1 VLVQAE
7 QPPRNDAPIP
17 RSARWSDLRTRV
29 ISTTVMVPLA
39 LGCVWIGGAAF
50 AAMVGLISIGMAYE
64 WLRMCRASLDPRS
77 ALIFA
82 SLPLAVVLTAL
93 GAAGAA
99 LVLLAV
105 ITVAAAARRRPLDLG
120 RLLPLGVLYIGPA
133 AIALVWLR
141 GVSDHGFADVVVLLL
156 VIWATDIGAYA
167 AGRAIGGP
175 RLAPRISPGK
185 TWSGSAGGLL
195 AGMVVGVVAAFI
207 LGTGITGWQAALL
220 AGFIGTV
227 GQAGDL
233 LESLLKRYFEVKDSG
248 HLIPGHGG
256 LLDRLD
262 AVLTAAPA
270 AALLALMLGGGVMRW
285 Q

>member
-1 VLVQAE
+1 VLVKAERPARNGTPIRQA
-7 QPPRNDAPIP
+7 D
-17 RSARWSDLRTRV
+17 RWGDLRTRV
-29 ISTTVMVPLA
+29 LSTIVMIPAAVLCA
-39 LGCVWIGGAAF
+39 WIGGAAF

-64 WLRMCRASLDPRS
+64 WLRMCRAPLDPLS
-77 ALIFA
+77 VLLFA
-82 SLPLAVVLTAL
+82 SLPLAVLLTAL
-93 GAAGAA
+93 GTGGGA

-105 ITVAAAARRRPLDLG
+105 ITAAATARPRAPGLA
-120 RLLPLGVLYIGPA
+120 RLLPFGVPYIGPA

-141 GVSDHGFADVVVLLL
+141 SASDHGFANVVILLL

-167 AGRAIGGP
+167 VGRALGGP

-185 TWSGSAGGLL
+185 TWSGSVGGLL
-195 AGMVVGVVAAFI
+195 AGMAVGVAAAFV
-207 LGTGITGWQAALL
+207 LGIGIAGWQAALL
-220 AGFIGTV
+220 AGVIGSV

-233 LESLLKRYFEVKDSG
+233 LESLLKRRFDVKDSG

-270 AALLALMLGGGVMRW
+270 AALLALLLGGGVMRW

>member
-1 VLVQAE
+1 
-7 QPPRNDAPIP
+7 
-17 RSARWSDLRTRV
+17 
-29 ISTTVMVPLA
+29 
-39 LGCVWIGGAAF
+39 
-50 AAMVGLISIGMAYE
+50 MVGLISIGMAYE
-64 WLRMCRASLDPRS
+64 WLRMCRAPFDPRS
-77 ALIFA
+77 VLIFA
-82 SLPLAVVLTAL
+82 SLPLAVLLTAL
-93 GAAGAA
+93 GAAGGA

-105 ITVAAAARRRPLDLG
+105 ITIAATARRRTPD
-120 RLLPLGVLYIGPA
+120 RLLPFGVLYIGPA
-133 AIALVWLR
+133 AVALVWLR
-141 GVSDHGFADVVVLLL
+141 GAPDHGFADVVILLL

-195 AGMVVGVVAAFI
+195 AGMAVGVVAARL
-207 LGTGITGWQAALL
+207 LGIGIAGWQAALL
-220 AGFIGTV
+220 AGVIGCV

-233 LESLLKRYFEVKDSG
+233 LESLLKRRFEVKDSG

-270 AALLALMLGGGVMRW
+270 AALLALLLGGGVMRW